1 MSWLPDDIREASGG
15 EVVDHVAHDVL
26 KMTHQALNR
35 FPEMKKRH
43 MFIAGG
49 AALSS
54 ALVVGAGVALV
65 RRLRAGQTP
74 DEAVNGVTEEE
85 LEGVMMI
92 ERERNRRRR
101 DAEHREAAVQA
112 GDAVADAPLDA
123 DVEPT
128 VEVNDVTEPDDAP
141 AASAD
146 RPAGSANGSTP

>member
-26 KMTHQALNR
+26 KLTHQALDR

-54 ALVVGAGVALV
+54 AIIVGAGVAIV

-85 LEGVMMI
+85 LEGI
-92 ERERNRRRR
+92 HLLERERSRRYGSGATPNAA
-101 DAEHREAAVQA
+101 DPAPPGVDHDGADSAEPAPPETAAQ
-112 GDAVADAPLDA
+112 GD
-123 DVEPT
+123 
-128 VEVNDVTEPDDAP
+128 
-141 AASAD
+141 
-146 RPAGSANGSTP
+146 

>member
-26 KMTHQALNR
+26 KLAHQAVNR

-54 ALVVGAGVALV
+54 AIIVGAGVAIV

-74 DEAVNGVTEEE
+74 DEAVNSVTEEE
-85 LEGVMMI
+85 LEGVRLI
-92 ERERNRRRR
+92 ERVRRPRHR
-101 DAEHREAAVQA
+101 HNGSSPETNGTHDADAE
-112 GDAVADAPLDA
+112 ADSGEVELGGAERA
-123 DVEPT
+123 DEPT
-128 VEVNDVTEPDDAP
+128 ETATGND
-141 AASAD
+141 
-146 RPAGSANGSTP
+146 